1 LNLEA
6 IIFSNLK
13 FKFKTFLDSAFRIPH
28 SAFVFVNLEGMARE
42 FQAGDNLIFQLESGF
57 GLLRVLGA
65 EVSEDGL
72 IWHLSAFEDLF
83 LDAETAE
90 AALQNPEN
98 LRVAIPHIAMTN
110 RAFERTPTARLNNHA
125 VSEEESRRIIDWKSN
140 PQAQPVDRSALQM
153 LGLR

>member
-1 LNLEA
+1 MQSLHFEF
-6 IIFSNLK
+6 IVHRSSFI
-13 FKFKTFLDSAFRIPH
+13 
-28 SAFVFVNLEGMARE
+28 VFFDNLEGMARE

-65 EVSEDGL
+65 DVGDEGL

-83 LDAETAE
+83 PDAETAE

-98 LRVAIPHIAMTN
+98 LRVSIPHIAMTN
-110 RAFERTPTARLNNHA
+110 RAFERTPTARLNNHP
-125 VSEEESRRIIDWKSN
+125 VSEEESERIAVWKSN
-140 PQAQPVDRSALQM
+140 PQAEAVDRSALQM

>member
-1 LNLEA
+1 MMRN
-6 IIFSNLK
+6 
-13 FKFKTFLDSAFRIPH
+13 SAFRALH

-65 EVSEDGL
+65 EETAGGVV
-72 IWHLSAFEDLF
+72 WHLSAYEDLF

-90 AALQNPEN
+90 AALQNPAA
-98 LRVAIPHIAMTN
+98 LRVSIPHVAMTN
-110 RAFERTPTARLNNHA
+110 RAFERTPTARLNNHPLSA
-125 VSEEESRRIIDWKSN
+125 EEMKRIEDWKAN
-140 PQAQPVDRSALQM
+140 PQAETVDRSALQM

>member
-1 LNLEA
+1 LVLTN
-6 IIFSNLK
+6 
-13 FKFKTFLDSAFRIPH
+13 SAFRIPH
-28 SAFVFVNLEGMARE
+28 SALVFDNLESMARE

-65 EVSEDGL
+65 DVSEEGL

-110 RAFERTPTARLNNHA
+110 RAFERTPTARLSNHP
-125 VSEEESRRIIDWKSN
+125 VSEEEAGRIAVWKSN
-140 PQAQPVDRSALQM
+140 PQAEAVDRSALQM